1 MYKFLFSF
9 ILLAGC
15 ATTPPKPKPDLCAT
29 VYDPHLCILTI
40 DSTTFAAY
48 GANRCLALKQL
59 EKTLEKH
66 NHNPLVVQL
75 AECGRVFK

>member
-15 ATTPPKPKPDLCAT
+15 ATPPPKPKPDLCAT
-29 VYDPHLCILTI
+29 VYDPHLCVLTI
-40 DSTTFAAY
+40 DSTTFA
-48 GANRCLALKQL
+48 GHGTNRCLAIKQL
-59 EKTLEKH
+59 EKTLEEH
-66 NHNPLVVQL
+66 NHNPLVAQR